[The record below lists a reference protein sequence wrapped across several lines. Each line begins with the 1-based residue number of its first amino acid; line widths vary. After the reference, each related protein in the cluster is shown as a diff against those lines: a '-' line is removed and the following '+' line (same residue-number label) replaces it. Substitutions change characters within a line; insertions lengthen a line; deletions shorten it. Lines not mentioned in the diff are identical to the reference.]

1 MSGFDNRKQIKF
13 SADAPSFSAVITPGT
28 AVQIAVLTWK
38 KGWKVGA
45 PSVTTSTMDQLMA
58 ALLRLD
64 AGVKF
69 YKTGAEAG
77 TLSAKDAAALEAMRL
92 DTATV
97 SDAKYRSACRKFGQ
111 QPQSRPNTATVASKA
126 SATQATP
133 TLVESITGW
142 TNFEREH
149 AELFSGVFAAQN
161 LKVIENWFAD
171 ENVQWTA
178 ANLAT
183 CYKELKAAN
192 CFRDARTLTR
202 GMHGDLQVVQPYSHE
217 RILAMRRQQVA
228 DVATAPPAHL
238 SEVDQQAWAAVRQS
252 HPGVPVNSPAF
263 KQLCA
268 KQVLAWAKESVLENQ
283 PELAASNKRG
293 ELSVAIN
300 KVLVAWSRNPNLG
313 QGQKTIKD
321 TRIWLG

>member
-1 MSGFDNRKQIKF
+1 MSGFDNRKTL
-13 SADAPSFSAVITPGT
+13 SYRADAPSFTAKIAPGT
-28 AVQIAVLTWK
+28 AVQTAIIAYK
-38 KGWKVGA
+38 AGFKIGP
-45 PSVTTSTMDQLMA
+45 PSVTASTMDQLMA

-77 TLSAKDAAALEAMRL
+77 TLSAKDAATLENLRT
-92 DTATV
+92 DSRTSDSVYRTACASYGVKPQVRNIQSVT
-97 SDAKYRSACRKFGQ
+97 ANTSA
-111 QPQSRPNTATVASKA
+111 PQAA
-126 SATQATP
+126 P
-133 TLVESITGW
+133 TLSDSVVAWGK
-142 TNFEREH
+142 FEREH
-149 AELFSGVFAAQN
+149 AELFTGVFAQQN
-161 LKVIENWFAD
+161 LKTIENWFAD
-171 ENVQWTA
+171 EPGAQWTA

-183 CYKELKAAN
+183 CYAELKAAGN
-192 CFRDARTLTR
+192 FRDARTLSR
-202 GMHGDLQVVQPYSHE
+202 DLNGSLQIAQPYSRE
-217 RILAMRRQQVA
+217 RILAMRRQQAV

-238 SEVDQQAWAAVRQS
+238 SEADQQAWAAVRQS

-268 KQVLAWAKESVLENQ
+268 SQVLAWAKESVLENQ